1 MIETVSL
8 RLGIFGGTFDPIH
21 FGHLRSAEE
30 IGEDLN
36 LDKVY
41 LIPAASPPH
50 KTKGPAASFP
60 DRLTM
65 ARLAVGESQRLE
77 VLDLEGRR
85 PGRSYS
91 IETLEQLH
99 QMFSPQPQLFF
110 ILGIDAFMEI
120 DTWEQH
126 ERLFDY
132 AHFVVMRRP
141 GYEVQNLETHLSNL
155 GLDVKKIP
163 TGMDFVTPS
172 GKGLFIRNPTSMDIS
187 STQIRTL
194 VSKGKSIRFLVP
206 GPVSAYIGRSGL
218 YKKHGN
224 PG

>member
-1 MIETVSL
+1 MSL

-21 FGHLRSAEE
+21 LGHLRSAEE

-50 KTKGPAASFP
+50 KTKGPAASFH

-65 ARLAVGESQRLE
+65 ARLAVDESQRIE

-99 QMFSPQPQLFF
+99 QMFTPQSQLFF

-120 DTWEQH
+120 DTWKRH

-132 AHFVVMRRP
+132 AHFVVMRRA
-141 GYEVQNLETHLSNL
+141 GYEVQNLETYLSNL

-163 TGMDFVTPS
+163 LGLDFVTPS
-172 GKGLFIRNPTSMDIS
+172 GKCLIIRNLTRMDIS

-206 GPVSAYIGRSGL
+206 GPVSAYIGEYGL
-218 YKKHGN
+218 YKKYGN
-224 PG
+224 AG